1 VLLAV
6 GLLASIVAGAA
17 WSGSTQNSAENSAAA
32 TAASARAGLSQNLQD
47 DADVAGTIGTLV
59 TVNPGLTNSQL
70 SQWYDI
76 DGGKA
81 QHPDI
86 LGIGYVENVAP
97 NQLAS
102 FEATA
107 EADPPFGLSQGAL
120 GGFQLNPPGVRSH
133 YCLLRLGVVEF
144 DLAPTVGGA
153 FQQAAAALSTFLN
166 PGFDECSIGRS
177 WALNPTAS
185 ATGATVASLT
195 GLVARGESES
205 SAKAANAAIT
215 AMFGPVKPIC
225 EGIPVYSTGLVPTS
239 ATVQQPDLKGWVVM
253 IVATDPLVSS
263 VLASQHSA
271 ALTLS
276 YREPSGPSVVLDRV
290 GRAAA
295 GANRETMAVGPSGRW
310 IMNLAVPEPSGP
322 LSPKG
327 QGAAVAL
334 AGLLLTLLLF
344 VLVRVLAVSRSQALT
359 LVEQKTGELEHQALH
374 DSLTGLP
381 NRALILDRAQQM
393 LTRARRNNT
402 AIAALHVDLD
412 NFKDINDTVGH
423 AAGDDLLTE
432 IAVRFRSVLRDTD
445 TVGRLGGDEF
455 VVLTEGTR
463 TSATSRNSGAV
474 EVTEETTAR
483 LVADRILDSLRDPF
497 RLGDRGSLY
506 TVTASIGV
514 AAGERKSGEDLLRDA
529 DVALHEAKLVG
540 NNRIAVFTP
549 EMHTAVVDRFDLESE
564 LRTAVRHGQFFLVYQ
579 PIFDLRGLRI
589 KGVEALLRWRHPVR
603 GIVAPMEFIPTLE
616 SSGMIVEVGRWVLAE
631 ACRQTRLWHTAGH
644 PVSISVNASARQFES
659 GDLMIDV
666 CSALELSGLD
676 PHFLVIEITESVLM
690 RDPATMAERLHEL
703 KRVGVS
709 VAVDDFGT
717 GYSSMAY
724 LRQFPIDILKIDRSF
739 VSDMTESS
747 EGEALV
753 HTQVQLAKA
762 LGLDTVAEGIEEEA
776 QLTKL
781 QLEECEYGQGFF
793 YARPLEA
800 QDAEQF
806 MAEKGHMVMDETAHM
821 MPMN

>member
-6 GLLASIVAGAA
+6 GLLASIVAGSA
-17 WSGSTQNSAENSAAA
+17 WSGSTRNSAENSAAA

-102 FEATA
+102 FEATT

-144 DLAPTVGGA
+144 NLAPTVGGT
-153 FQQAAAALSTFLN
+153 FQQTVAALSTFLN

-195 GLVARGESES
+195 GLVARAESKS

-225 EGIPVYSTGLVPTS
+225 EGIPIYSTGLAPTS
-239 ATVQQPDLKGWVVM
+239 ATVQQPDLRGWVVM
-253 IVATDPLVSS
+253 IVASDPLVSS
-263 VLASQHSA
+263 VLASQHNM

-276 YREPSGPSVVLDRV
+276 YREPSGPPVVLDHV
-290 GRAAA
+290 GRAVA
-295 GANRETMAVGPSGRW
+295 GAYRETMVVGPSGRW
-310 IMNLAVPEPSGP
+310 IVKLALPEPSGP
-322 LSPKG
+322 LSPNG
-327 QGAAVAL
+327 QGAAVAS

-344 VLVRVLAVSRSQALT
+344 VLVRVLAISRSQALT

-393 LTRARRNNT
+393 LTRGRRSNT
-402 AIAALHVDLD
+402 SIAALQVDID

-423 AAGDDLLTE
+423 VAGDELLKE
-432 IAVRFRSVLRDTD
+432 IAARFRAVLRDTD

-463 TSATSRNSGAV
+463 TSATPRNSGAV
-474 EVTEETTAR
+474 EVTEETMAR

-506 TVTASIGV
+506 TVTASVGV
-514 AAGERKSGEDLLRDA
+514 AAGDRDSAEDLLRDA

-564 LRTAVRHGQFFLVYQ
+564 LRAAVRHGQFFLVYQ

-603 GIVAPMEFIPTLE
+603 GVVAPMEFIPTLE
-616 SSGMIVEVGRWVLAE
+616 SSGMIVEVGRWVLTE
-631 ACRQTRLWHTAGH
+631 ACRQTRLWHAAGH
-644 PVSISVNASARQFES
+644 PVTISVNASARQFES

-690 RDPATMAERLHEL
+690 RDPTTMAERLHEL

-739 VSDMTESS
+739 VSEMTESS

-781 QLEECEYGQGFF
+781 QLEECEYGQGFY
-793 YARPLEA
+793 YARPLEV
-800 QDAEQF
+800 QDAEQV

-821 MPMN
+821 MPTN